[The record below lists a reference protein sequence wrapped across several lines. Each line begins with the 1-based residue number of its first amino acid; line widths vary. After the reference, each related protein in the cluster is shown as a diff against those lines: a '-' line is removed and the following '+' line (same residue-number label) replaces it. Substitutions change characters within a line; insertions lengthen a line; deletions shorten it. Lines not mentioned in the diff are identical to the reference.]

1 NTRSFNKYT
10 QIAAGAIR
18 KSLKETGTSTGPLA
32 AEKRGITTLRYQVWE
47 NGKSGEQVR

>member
-1 NTRSFNKYT
+1 SFNKYT
-10 QIAAGAIR
+10 QITAGAIK
-18 KSLKETGTSTGPLA
+18 KSLKETRIGIGRLRLA